1 MRADPGGLHSRG
13 LASRWDRRRNP
24 DCGIVYGSRHVQ
36 EDRSMPRPGRGGTSG
51 HSHRP
56 ADFLRPV
63 LLLLLAEEPTYGYDL
78 LERLQAFGF
87 PRDPGGTYRALHALE
102 RERLVRI
109 RTRPS
114 SAGPEQLIYHVTGR
128 GRRHLDGAATDIG
141 RTRVE
146 VAQFLHRHSRLVS
159 RRYTR
164 ASLSPIS
171 EALLRLAV
179 R

>member
-1 MRADPGGLHSRG
+1 
-13 LASRWDRRRNP
+13 
-24 DCGIVYGSRHVQ
+24 
-36 EDRSMPRPGRGGTSG
+36 MPRVARGATSG

-63 LLLLLAEEPTYGYDL
+63 LLLLLAEQPTYGYDL

-102 RERLVRI
+102 REGLVRL

-128 GRRHLDGAATDIG
+128 GRRHLDAAASDIG
-141 RTRVE
+141 RTRLE
-146 VAQFLHRHSRLVS
+146 VAQFLHRHSSLAS
-159 RRYTR
+159 RRFTR
-164 ASLSPIS
+164 RNLSPIS

-179 R
+179 G